1 MKKVKK
7 IFSRIMTVF
16 SAVIFLFGL
25 FVFVS
30 VLSASAGKV
39 PNVLGY
45 SFLQVQ
51 SGSMEPEFHVGTIVI
66 TKKVDPAE
74 LKVGDIISFYSVEK
88 DIRGKV
94 NSHRIAEITTNMV
107 GTPEFVTK
115 GDANP
120 CNDQSTVSPV
130 NLIGKVVYNLGTV
143 SGSMLSVLR
152 NPKVIFIFI
161 VLPLLFITVGEAF
174 NLATLIYES
183 KEEKKE
189 EKNGDKEDD
198 GQSEKK

>member
-1 MKKVKK
+1 MKKAKK

-25 FVFVS
+25 FIFVS
-30 VLSASAGKV
+30 VLNASAGKV
-39 PNVLGY
+39 PSVLGY

-51 SGSMEPEFHVGTIVI
+51 SGSMEPEFNVGTIVV
-66 TKKVDPAE
+66 TKKVDPTE
-74 LKVGDIISFYSVEK
+74 LKVGDIISFYSVEA

-94 NSHRIAEITTNMV
+94 NSHRIVKITSNMV
-107 GTPEFVTK
+107 GTPEFVTR

-130 NLIGKVVYNLGTV
+130 NLIGKVVYNVGTV
-143 SGSMLSVLR
+143 SGSVLSVLR

-161 VLPLLFITVGEAF
+161 VLPLLFITIGEAV

-183 KEEKKE
+183 KEEK
-189 EKNGDKEDD
+189 NGDKEDD
-198 GQSEKK
+198 GQPEKK